1 MGGEPNPFHDP
12 EVSGYLDEKNARI
25 EELEIALRAALSFMQ
40 GRHTD
45 HSDGH
50 AQMVIAAVRGA
61 LRKDRD

>member
-1 MGGEPNPFHDP
+1 MGEFAKRMAA
-12 EVSGYLDEKNARI
+12 ERRI
-25 EELEIALRAALSFMQ
+25 DELEVALRAALSFLQ
-40 GRHTD
+40 DRHTD